1 MNEAMKGLLII
12 KHEYFRKIT
21 NEECIQALPEE
32 WKNLHR
38 EFISVTGE
46 TLRLN
51 ELYDA
56 PQVQIALA
64 QRDFFRKT
72 ISQKL
77 EALPGYKILYFGLAP
92 IPLVIDLGYQFH
104 NFRDIEVFQFH
115 HVEKRWYQ
123 HTDHKAIKEFN
134 LEVNNLPDPKQKG
147 IVELVLRVSI
157 SHHIKPQD
165 TGEVLPNAA
174 EVDLGLTEPN
184 EDAVTSK
191 EDMLAIAEEFKKI
204 MDNLANN
211 ESNIEVIHLFAAIP
225 VGVAFMIGTKISP
238 NIHPFVQTYQ
248 HSATEKPKYINSVL
262 VKGEIDN
269 EVPLTEQQLAIATE
283 LRSICNNELKGSI
296 RKFAYENETDS
307 RGRAW
312 YLGLMP
318 KLADGIMADKFW
330 KKLPSI
336 SETSLKGDEIDF
348 ELKTVAD
355 GFFWKMGK
363 WYVDDHFYVSLK
375 KRIDNLEAIKK
386 ANRLFLFHEAL
397 HYHKHKLTAATA
409 NNIGSFPK
417 VLETADYQADVY
429 GILNEYS
436 YALKAGYDV
445 SDVKNFF
452 LNNVNIATETM
463 WSFDDRGKE
472 LDEMQIRR
480 ASRYLIWYWQYVQI
494 EKFGNSLDDIV
505 RILEDKPV
513 IEING
518 LKTKELNNRFFYDL
532 NRRNSK
538 YLEIGIFKDNEV
550 VRHGSASNLPIESLV
565 EGLKQMNG
573 ELIKEVLRSFR
584 DA

>member
-1 MNEAMKGLLII
+1 MDELIRGLLII
-12 KHEYFRKIT
+12 KHEYFRPIT
-21 NEECIQALPEE
+21 NEECILALPEE
-32 WKNLHR
+32 WKNLNR
-38 EFISVTGE
+38 EFISVAGE

-64 QRDFFRKT
+64 QRDFFKKPILER
-72 ISQKL
+72 L

-92 IPLVIDLGYQFH
+92 IPLAIDLGYQFH
-104 NFRDIEVFQFH
+104 NFRDIEAFQFH

-123 HTDHKAIKEFN
+123 NSEHKAIQEFK
-134 LEVNNLPDPKQKG
+134 VVTDNLPNPKQKG
-147 IVELVLRVSI
+147 ISELALRVSI
-157 SHHIKPQD
+157 SHHIKSQD
-165 TGEVLPNAA
+165 TNDVLPNAA

-184 EDAVTSK
+184 EDAISTK
-191 EDMLAIAEEFKKI
+191 EEMTAVAEEFKKV
-204 MDNLANN
+204 MDNLASN
-211 ESNIEVIHLFAAIP
+211 ESNIEVIHLFASVP
-225 VGVAFMIGTKISP
+225 VGVAFIMGTKISP

-248 HSATEKPKYINSVL
+248 HSAIEKPRYINSVL

-269 EVPLTEQQLAIATE
+269 EIALTDEDLKTADE
-283 LRSICNNELKGSI
+283 LRAICNDELKGGI
-296 RKFAYENETDS
+296 RKFAYENATDS

-318 KLADGIMADKFW
+318 QLADGIMDGKFW
-330 KKLPSI
+330 KNLPSI

-348 ELKTVAD
+348 DLKTVAD
-355 GFFWKMGK
+355 GFFWKLGK
-363 WYVDDHFYVSLK
+363 WYVDDHFYVSVK
-375 KRIDNLEAIKK
+375 KRIENLEAIKK

-397 HYHKHKLTAATA
+397 HYHKHKLTTATA

-417 VLETADYQADVY
+417 VLETADYQADVF

-436 YALKAGYDV
+436 YANKAGYDV
-445 SDVKNFF
+445 SDVKKFF
-452 LNNVNIATETM
+452 LHSIDIATETM
-463 WSFDDRGKE
+463 WSFDDRGKQLE
-472 LDEMQIRR
+472 EMQIRR
-480 ASRYLIWYWQYVQI
+480 VSRYLIWYWQYVLI
-494 EKFGNSLDDIV
+494 EKFGNILDEIV
-505 RILEDKPV
+505 RILEEKPV

-532 NRRNSK
+532 NKRNSK

-550 VRHGSASNLPIESLV
+550 VRHGSASNMPIESLV

>member
-1 MNEAMKGLLII
+1 MSEAIKGLLII
-12 KHEYFRKIT
+12 KHEYFRLIT
-21 NEECIQALPEE
+21 NEECIQVLPDE

-64 QRDFFRKT
+64 QREFFKKV
-72 ISQKL
+72 IVEKL
-77 EALPGYKILYFGLAP
+77 QALPGYKILYFGLAP
-92 IPLVIDLGYQFH
+92 IPLAIDLGYQFH
-104 NFRDIEVFQFH
+104 NFRDIEAFQYH
-115 HVEKRWYQ
+115 HVEKKWYQ
-123 HTDHKAIKEFN
+123 YTNHKAVKEFKI
-134 LEVNNLPDPKQKG
+134 EVNNLPDPKQKG
-147 IVELVLRVSI
+147 ISELSLRLSI

-165 TGEVLPNAA
+165 TIDVLPDAA
-174 EVDLGLTEPN
+174 EVNLELTEPN
-184 EDAVTSK
+184 EDAVSTK
-191 EDMLAIAEEFKKI
+191 DEMVAIAEEFKKV
-204 MDNLANN
+204 MDIISGN
-211 ESNIEVIHLFAAIP
+211 ESNIEVVHLFASVP

-238 NIHPFVQTYQ
+238 NIHPYVQTYQ
-248 HSATEKPKYINSVL
+248 YSANEKPKYINSVL

-269 EVPLTEQQLAIATE
+269 ETSLNEEQLKIAWE
-283 LRSICNNELKGSI
+283 LRTICNVELKGNI
-296 RKFAYENETDS
+296 RKFAYDNETDS
-307 RGRAW
+307 RGRSW

-318 KLADGIMADKFW
+318 KLADGIMVDKFW
-330 KKLPSI
+330 KNLPPI
-336 SETSLKGDEIDF
+336 SDTSLKGDEIDF
-348 ELKTVAD
+348 QLKTVVD
-355 GFFWKMGK
+355 GFYWNLGK

-397 HYHKHKLTAATA
+397 HYKKHKLTTATA

-436 YALKAGYDV
+436 YAFKAGYDV
-445 SDVKNFF
+445 SDVKAFF
-452 LNNVNIATETM
+452 LNNISIATETM

-472 LDEMQIRR
+472 LEEMQIRR
-480 ASRYLIWYWQYVQI
+480 VSRYLIWYWQYVQI
-494 EKFGNSLDDIV
+494 EKFGSSLDDIV
-505 RILEDKPV
+505 RILEEKPV

-538 YLEIGIFKDNEV
+538 YLEIGIFKDNVV
-550 VRHGSASNLPIESLV
+550 VRHGSASNMPIESLI